1 MLGVLNLLLTIQARF
16 GVRQGMSRIRRGGP
30 PRVVWALVVL
40 GVVGMLAFVVFLMMD
55 PSSAPSDS
63 TDSLTA
69 MRVVRDEP
77 TSQPGG
83 LDTLSPQVLAL
94 EPIGKP
100 DKVEEPPAPVVAVME
115 PAKEVPAVPAP
126 IDFEARRETMR
137 LLQRDQPPATRL
149 AAAHE
154 ILDAEWG
161 TSLKSRAL
169 ETLVELEPWSVA
181 GELQSLA
188 ASDSGDPQQAT
199 LVMAA
204 LRSFG
209 KREDVLSGQDLT
221 SLFESGSNE
230 VQLAA
235 ATALLS
241 RGDESLSF
249 RMQDQLQVDL
259 THAEASQRVSA
270 LNALG
275 QLQGSSTLVL
285 VTPLLSDPDEQ
296 VRLAALRA
304 VGESE
309 DPAALEHLR
318 ILTLDDSEPV
328 KRMATRLLEKGER
341 HLSRKARAAQMKSG
355 LRRPLDQQPRGRR

>member
-1 MLGVLNLLLTIQARF
+1 MLV
-16 GVRQGMSRIRRGGP
+16 
-30 PRVVWALVVL
+30 
-40 GVVGMLAFVVFLMMD
+40 FVISLMMKS
-55 PSSAPSDS
+55 PSGSA
-63 TDSLTA
+63 DSLA
-69 MRVVRDEP
+69 EMRVIREEP
-77 TSQPGG
+77 ASQSSD
-83 LDTLSPQVLAL
+83 LETLSLPVLAL
-94 EPIGKP
+94 EPAEKP
-100 DKVEEPPAPVVAVME
+100 DALEEAPALVVAVM
-115 PAKEVPAVPAP
+115 AP
-126 IDFEARRETMR
+126 TEEMKDVSRTIDFEKRHETMQ
-137 LLQRDQPPATRL
+137 LLQRDQPPAIRL

-169 ETLVELEPWSVA
+169 EILVELEPWSVA

-188 ASDSGDPQQAT
+188 ASDPGDPQQAT

-259 THAEASQRVSA
+259 KHAEASQRVSA

-304 VGESE
+304 VGQSE

-318 ILTLDDSEPV
+318 ILTLDTSEPV

-341 HLSRKARAAQMKSG
+341 HLSRKARTDQMKSA